1 MLRVYWNSN
10 KRVLSEPI
18 QSLLVSRIEG
28 GSWFCEEAAD
38 SRNAFKVILR
48 KCIYGMIMEVVEE
61 LASDFIQTPC
71 WPGVPQ
77 RRELVHS
84 EAPWSL
90 WQVLEGESEQ
100 ALFVLSGPQ
109 GVVLPEWAEREVG
122 PQNSAALKQWQSK
135 VSCALPVSS
144 DSAAPAPLERQRQ
157 EQQEVSLSQR
167 KQQSLSSAGRP
178 RARPQEESNSSKPE
192 FAQERPQRP
201 LQQAAAFGGQK
212 AVQTGSL
219 CPPMNLPDEQ
229 PPRRSPHHQ
238 PKHRQHP
245 LPKRAAIP
253 QECLIHLEQS

>member
-18 QSLLVSRIEG
+18 QGGLVSRIEG
-28 GSWFCEEAAD
+28 GSWFCEEATD
-38 SRNAFKVILR
+38 GRSAFKVSLR
-48 KCIYGMIMEVVEE
+48 KCIGGMIMEIIEE
-61 LASDFIQTPC
+61 LASDFIQMPC
-71 WPGVPQ
+71 WPGAQ
-77 RRELVHS
+77 LRRELVHS
-84 EAPWSL
+84 EAPWNL

-100 ALFVLSGPQ
+100 VLLVLSGPR
-109 GVVLPEWAEREVG
+109 GVGLPEWAEREVG
-122 PQNSAALKQWQSK
+122 PQNSAALKQWQTR

-144 DSAAPAPLERQRQ
+144 DSVAPAPLERQRQ

-167 KQQSLSSAGRP
+167 KQQLLSSAGKP
-178 RARPQEESNSSKPE
+178 RARHQEESISSKPE
-192 FAQERPQRP
+192 FAQEQPRRP
-201 LQQAAAFGGQK
+201 LQQVAASGGQK

-238 PKHRQHP
+238 PTHRQRP

-253 QECLIHLEQS
+253 QECLIDLAQS

>member
-10 KRVLSEPI
+10 KHTLSEPI
-18 QSLLVSRIEG
+18 QSLNVSRIEG
-28 GSWFCEEAAD
+28 GSWFCEEATD
-38 SRNAFKVILR
+38 TRHVFKVVLR
-48 KCIYGMIMEVVEE
+48 KCIGGIIMEYTEE

-77 RRELVHS
+77 RRELVRS

-100 ALFVLSGPQ
+100 VLLVLSGPR
-109 GVVLPEWAEREVG
+109 GAELPVWVVQEVG

-135 VSCALPVSS
+135 ASCALPVSS
-144 DSAAPAPLERQRQ
+144 DLADHAPLEQQRQ
-157 EQQEVSLSQR
+157 VQQGVSPSQ
-167 KQQSLSSAGRP
+167 KKLQTLSSAGKP
-178 RARPQEESNSSKPE
+178 RARLQEELNSSKQE
-192 FAQERPQRP
+192 SAQARPQRP
-201 LQQAAAFGGQK
+201 LQQAAASGGQK

-229 PPRRSPHHQ
+229 PPRRSPHHL
-238 PKHRQHP
+238 PRHRQPP

-253 QECLIHLEQS
+253 QECLIDLAQS

>member
-1 MLRVYWNSN
+1 MLKVYWNSN
-10 KRVLSEPI
+10 KHALSEPI
-18 QSLLVSRIEG
+18 QHLRILRIEG

-38 SRNAFKVILR
+38 SREAFKVILR
-48 KCIYGMIMEVVEE
+48 KCIDGMIMELVEE
-61 LASDFIQTPC
+61 LPPDFIQMPC

-84 EAPWSL
+84 EAPWNL

-100 ALFVLSGPQ
+100 ALFVLSGPR
-109 GVVLPEWAEREVG
+109 GAELPEWAVREVG
-122 PQNSAALKQWQSK
+122 PQNNAALKQWQTK

-144 DSAAPAPLERQRQ
+144 DSAGPARLERQHLAPQ
-157 EQQEVSLSQR
+157 GVSLSQR
-167 KQQSLSSAGRP
+167 KPQSLSSAEKP
-178 RARPQEESNSSKPE
+178 RAQPQEELNSSKPE
-192 FAQERPQRP
+192 SVRAQPQRP
-201 LQQAAAFGGQK
+201 LQQVAAFGGQK

-229 PPRRSPHHQ
+229 PPRRSPHHL

-253 QECLIHLEQS
+253 QECLIDLEQS